1 MNSVT
6 SYTRWM
12 NRLLIQRINFIFQ
25 GLLNNNDDNY
35 YQRYLLYYHY

>member
-1 MNSVT
+1 MN
-6 SYTRWM
+6 WM
-12 NRLLIQRINFIFQ
+12 NRLLIQRINFNFQ